1 MMGNFLII
9 LGYLILITAVGVLSY
24 LFYKKNNEAKKLSDL
39 LNKYEE
45 IRQRLNEF
53 EEMKNEFVSIITHEL
68 STPVARALGYLSLI
82 FEDKENLPPQ
92 MEEYVERAMDAIQ
105 KLSSLVSALLR
116 ASRISFEEKQNVFN
130 IGPLISE
137 VLKQYDEIAHRK
149 NLTIVFDPGTHLP
162 LPYVKASPSSI
173 KELLDILLDNAVK
186 FTEKGYI
193 RVSIL
198 VEGDYL
204 YVNVED
210 TGCGISEK
218 DLPHIFEKF
227 YQGDTSY
234 TREHGGVGLGLYLAQ
249 KIIELNKGKI
259 WVKSK
264 EGVGTVV
271 TFALPIA
278 KNYKI

>member
-1 MMGNFLII
+1 MMENFLII
-9 LGYLILITAVGVLSY
+9 LGYLILITTVGVLGY

-45 IRQRLNEF
+45 VRQRLNEF

-92 MEEYVERAMDAIQ
+92 MEEHVERAMDAIQ

-227 YQGDTSY
+227 YQADTSY